1 MTNRIVT
8 IVNLTPHN
16 INLIKDNGEVE
27 VFAASGK
34 VARCEE
40 ETKHVINYNGISVF
54 EKKFGNVSIENID
67 KTIEEMPL
75 EYHGSNVIYIVSNL
89 VMSALSSRS
98 DLIAPNDII
107 RNDKGQIVGCKSFSM

>member
-27 VFAASGK
+27 VFAVSGK

-40 ETKHVINYNGISVF
+40 ETKHIINYNGISVF
-54 EKKFGNVSIENID
+54 EKKFGNVSIENTD
-67 KTIEEMPL
+67 KTIEEMP
-75 EYHGSNVIYIVSNL
+75 
-89 VMSALSSRS
+89 
-98 DLIAPNDII
+98 PNDII
-107 RNDKGQIVGCKSFSM
+107 RNDKGQIVGCKSFSK